1 VSLALRW
8 TEQATQQLEAIAEY
22 ISVSSPVYA
31 EQVVERI
38 VVRLRQVQ
46 EYPESGRLVPE
57 APNVDIRELV
67 EPPYRLIY
75 RVRSETVE
83 ILAIVHGRQDLP
95 SHLPRR

>member
-1 VSLALRW
+1 VSLSLRW
-8 TEQATQQLEAIAEY
+8 TEQATQQVEAIAEY
-22 ISVSSPVYA
+22 VSVSSPVYA

>member
-1 VSLALRW
+1 
-8 TEQATQQLEAIAEY
+8 
-22 ISVSSPVYA
+22 VSSPVYA

-38 VVRLRQVQ
+38 VARLRQAQ

-57 APNVDIRELV
+57 APSVDIRELV

-83 ILAIVHGRQDLP
+83 IVAIVHGRQDLP

>member
-38 VVRLRQVQ
+38 VARLRIC
-46 EYPESGRLVPE
+46 RRTCR
-57 APNVDIRELV
+57 ADNMWR
-67 EPPYRLIY
+67 
-75 RVRSETVE
+75 
-83 ILAIVHGRQDLP
+83 P
-95 SHLPRR
+95 SN